1 MLAGLPPRGCQPKL
15 SREARAEHGVS
26 LVPEGPGALGGSE
39 GGGGIRDKAGALGRS
54 LSVPPDLSLQKTE
67 PGVLLCQR
75 AALRVTSGATMCSVS

>member
-39 GGGGIRDKAGALGRS
+39 GGGGSETKQVLWAGPYQYLQTCLSRKQS
-54 LSVPPDLSLQKTE
+54 LVSCCVR
-67 PGVLLCQR
+67 GLL
-75 AALRVTSGATMCSVS
+75 